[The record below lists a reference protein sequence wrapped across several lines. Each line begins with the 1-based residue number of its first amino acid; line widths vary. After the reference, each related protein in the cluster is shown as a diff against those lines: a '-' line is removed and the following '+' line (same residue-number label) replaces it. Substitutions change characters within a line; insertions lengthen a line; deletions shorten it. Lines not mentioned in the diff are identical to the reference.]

1 MAEKTFEQEL
11 ADIENQLGNSV
22 IPESYKAQLRARKEE
37 ILRNPQ
43 YRYAKAHG
51 LPTAK
56 TPNATKIQESNID
69 YENLANKNI
78 GVLDNTPQ
86 APKENYSDV
95 DNQKA
100 EGATKEELDYMLQNG
115 QISRAAY
122 EKQIAAMKT
131 PEVQEEIAEGEKKA
145 GENDWDSSDRP
156 DNFQL
161 GDAVDIKKGDSDKD
175 KASKKRYNKSMMS
188 IWDAYNNG
196 LIDKETAGYFTID
209 AISTLAKNLGR
220 SIGNVGAQ
228 FSGGT
233 IDQGHDESMWDQ
245 RRNEIFNQELT
256 GEAES
261 IDNYN
266 NLMKKYNLNKA
277 STINNLMATME
288 KDIANMDDDNPL
300 KVTYMALEAAMANGM
315 IDGNTTLAAT
325 GAKGISSIIDWFK
338 EKGNK

>member
-1 MAEKTFEQEL
+1 MKEHTLNNGVDKGTKWFVVVNPISGSGKGLDDFPLISKLLRDNGIKCEAVFTEHKHHATELTVSAINSGYRNIIVAGGDGTLHEVINGLFIQKCVDTSEVTKVHNIEK
-11 ADIENQLGNSV
+11 AA
-22 IPESYKAQLRARKEE
+22 AQ
-37 ILRNPQ
+37 
-43 YRYAKAHG
+43 
-51 LPTAK
+51 
-56 TPNATKIQESNID
+56 
-69 YENLANKNI
+69 
-78 GVLDNTPQ
+78 
-86 APKENYSDV
+86 
-95 DNQKA
+95 
-100 EGATKEELDYMLQNG
+100 
-115 QISRAAY
+115 
-122 EKQIAAMKT
+122 T
-131 PEVQEEIAEGEKKA
+131 PENMEPGAFT
-145 GENDWDSSDRP
+145 SDR
-156 DNFQL
+156 
-161 GDAVDIKKGDSDKD
+161 DATLEAAGITKPGETAEIKESDSKDTKNAKG
-175 KASKKRYNKSMMS
+175 RYNKSMMS

-277 STINNLMATME
+277 STINNLMASME
-288 KDIANMDDDNPL
+288 KDIANMDDKNPM

-338 EKGNK
+338 EEKGNK